1 MYSHDV
7 LYQLLYGKSQEVFFS
22 MHIDALV
29 LPLHTESQL
38 HCQTPNNTY
47 SHTWRLNRIV
57 IASNSTFPDVARI
70 SSQTFTNGSTQG
82 ILTLTAHAQVNNTVI
97 TCFITNGV
105 HYLPQL
111 DYNIVIQGMPNNIA
125 PVVFMTKY

>member
-1 MYSHDV
+1 MHSHKCVVYNYMIKDKRYF
-7 LYQLLYGKSQEVFFS
+7 LYL
-22 MHIDALV
+22 DALV
-29 LPLHTESQL
+29 LPLHAESRL
-38 HCQTPNNTY
+38 HCQTPDNTY

-57 IASNSTFPDVARI
+57 VASNSTFPDVARI
-70 SSQTFTNGSTQG
+70 SSQTFANGSTQG

-111 DYNIVIQGMPNNIA
+111 DYDIVIQGMSNNF
-125 PVVFMTKY
+125 VVLVTKN